1 MRKKCVGDLSASRCQ
16 QIRDMAL
23 FVVVLGVQ
31 GKRRCAGVITAK
43 HEVGHDVSKRYVEI
57 IPSASLPAGD
67 SGIALLV
74 GHHDGQSQPLGSRKQ
89 VE

>member
-1 MRKKCVGDLSASRCQ
+1 
-16 QIRDMAL
+16 MAL

-57 IPSASLPAGD
+57 IPQGFLPAGD
-67 SGIALLV
+67 NGIAVLV
-74 GHHDGQSQPLGSRKQ
+74 RDHDGQSQLLGSRKQ